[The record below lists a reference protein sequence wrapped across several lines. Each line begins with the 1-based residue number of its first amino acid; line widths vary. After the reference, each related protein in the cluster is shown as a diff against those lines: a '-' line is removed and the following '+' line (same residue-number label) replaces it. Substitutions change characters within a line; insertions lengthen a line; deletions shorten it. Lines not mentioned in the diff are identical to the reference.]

1 MLLCLSTRPLSIQSR
16 PFTATPSFHSLD
28 NQVGE
33 FYDALL
39 AGRSGITEISGFDAK
54 DFPTRFA
61 GEIKVHNATPP
72 LWHRGSCMTAVFP
85 RLHPCIGALLPTSLP
100 RAVNATLPAHP
111 HTHPL
116 THRPRCHLCLR
127 VHVRVCVH
135 PHPPVFGDRG
145 VHCTQD
151 GAPAGQNHQIC
162 AGERQE
168 GACRCRP
175 GLDQPGALG
184 VCRRCSYT
192 CIFPCCC
199 VALSPVLPC
208 PAILP
213 LHKERR
219 RTDRKDR
226 KGRVGKG
233 HQRLGL
239 RCGPNHNS
247 PWRMDL

>member
-1 MLLCLSTRPLSIQSR
+1 MRCWQAGAASQRLAALTQKTFQRDLQERSRCITPHHPCGTDGVAEQQCSPACTHVLAPCCQPPYHVQSMPLS
-16 PFTATPSFHSLD
+16 
-28 NQVGE
+28 
-33 FYDALL
+33 
-39 AGRSGITEISGFDAK
+39 
-54 DFPTRFA
+54 
-61 GEIKVHNATPP
+61 
-72 LWHRGSCMTAVFP
+72 
-85 RLHPCIGALLPTSLP
+85 LPTHTPTHSPTDL
-100 RAVNATLPAHP
+100 AATCAGVY
-111 HTHPL
+111 T
-116 THRPRCHLCLR
+116 C
-127 VHVRVCVH
+127 VYVCT
-135 PHPPVFGDRG
+135 HPPVFGDRG
-145 VHCTQD
+145 VYCTQD

-184 VCRRCSYT
+184 VCRRCLYT
-192 CIFPCCC
+192 CICPCCC

-239 RCGPNHNS
+239 R
-247 PWRMDL
+247 